1 MAPHTTTQERPRQMR
16 QLRELR
22 QRVTTKSN
30 DIRFV
35 YKERSHLLRG
45 VLSARF
51 LQGRA
56 AIISP
61 EP

>member
-1 MAPHTTTQERPRQMR
+1 MR